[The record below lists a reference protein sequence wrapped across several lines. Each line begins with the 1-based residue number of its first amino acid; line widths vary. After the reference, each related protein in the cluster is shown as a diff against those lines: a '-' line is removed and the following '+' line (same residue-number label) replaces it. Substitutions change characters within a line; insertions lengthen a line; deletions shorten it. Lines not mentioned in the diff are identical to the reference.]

1 MAVSKIEWRMWLRHK
16 LFVLSP
22 MWFAAILVFQQLF
35 DLVSTIYLT
44 SLAGGVEANPILAPL
59 WDAPGGVWWLVSA
72 KLWMCLLIILGVPY
86 LIRESPEIMWLPK
99 LICLMYWPLI
109 FWNAYLVV
117 STMP

>member
-16 LFVLSP
+16 LFVLNP

-35 DLVSTIYLT
+35 DLTSTIYLT
-44 SLAGGVEANPILAPL
+44 SLPGGVESNPILAPL

-72 KLWMCLLIILGVPY
+72 KLWMCLVLILGVPY
-86 LIRESPEIMWLPK
+86 LAREYPEIIWLPK
-99 LICLMYWPLI
+99 LICLMYLPLM
-109 FWNAYLVV
+109 FWNGYLLV